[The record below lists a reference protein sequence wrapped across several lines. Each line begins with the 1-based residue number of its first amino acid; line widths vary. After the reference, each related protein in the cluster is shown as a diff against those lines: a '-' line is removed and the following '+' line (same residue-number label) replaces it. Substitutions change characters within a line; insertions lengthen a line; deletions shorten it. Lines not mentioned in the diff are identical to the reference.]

1 MGDSVSFVQE
11 SGRRSQ
17 MLRFEPDLL
26 VWASAD
32 DRGARELS
40 LAYYDID
47 VKRGRA
53 SVVSGVRWPIYAGLA
68 FALAA
73 AMPQAPAALRA
84 ILAGLALLGAAA
96 AVGWRGGAGATR
108 YALIAPKRRGQTL
121 EVWPDAQHDR
131 IVAEMAARWR
141 AMRRRVVRVDF
152 DAEPAQEMARFRAL
166 CERRVVDAEECA
178 AAIARIAARR
188 TAEPQ

>member
-17 MLRFEPDLL
+17 TLRFEPDLL

-53 SVVSGVRWPIYAGLA
+53 SVVSGVRWPIY
-68 FALAA
+68 
-73 AMPQAPAALRA
+73 
-84 ILAGLALLGAAA
+84 AGLALLGAAA

-131 IVAEMAARWR
+131 IVAEMAARWK
-141 AMRRRVVRVDF
+141 AMRRRAVCVDF
-152 DAEPAQEMARFRAL
+152 DADPAREILRFEALRA
-166 CERRVVDAEECA
+166 RRVIDAEECA
-178 AAIARIAARR
+178 AAIARIKAR
-188 TAEPQ
+188 EQVQ